1 MSAGKTTRTQDPEGV
16 RRNILE
22 VASREFA
29 ERGYSGAR
37 VDEIAAKT
45 DTSKRMIYYYFK
57 DKEGLYIAALEAAYA
72 AMRQVERDLNLTGLD
87 PVEALR
93 RLTEF
98 TFDYQNGHPWFV
110 RLIIVENIHNGE
122 HLAKSGRI
130 QNLNVSVLEM
140 LQDVYARGVAEGVFR
155 PGLDIIDLH
164 MTISALAI
172 FNVSH
177 RATFSRIFKVEMA
190 TPKALARRRTVV
202 ADTVLRYVLRKP
214 DRDPAQSSLKQ
225 RGKGKPDSLSARS
238 RTVAAQASAQEES

>member
-1 MSAGKTTRTQDPEGV
+1 MTTTAKPATRAQDPEGV

-29 ERGYSGAR
+29 EHGYSGAR

-57 DKEGLYIAALEAAYA
+57 DKEGLFVAALEAAYA
-72 AMRQVERDLNLTGLD
+72 AMRQVERELNLTGLG
-87 PVEALR
+87 PAQALR

-122 HLAKSGRI
+122 HLAKSAKI
-130 QNLNVSVLEM
+130 QKLNLSIIEM
-140 LQDVYARGVAEGVFR
+140 LKDVYDRGVREGVFR
-155 PGLDIIDLH
+155 AGLDIIDLH

-177 RATFSRIFKVEMA
+177 RATFSRIFGVAMD
-190 TPKALARRRTVV
+190 TPEALARRRAVA
-202 ADTVLRYVLRKP
+202 ADTVLRYVLRQP
-214 DRDPAQSSLKQ
+214 EQS
-225 RGKGKPDSLSARS
+225 A
-238 RTVAAQASAQEES
+238 

>member
-1 MSAGKTTRTQDPEGV
+1 MTTAAKPATRPQDPEGV

-22 VASREFA
+22 VASRAFA
-29 ERGYSGAR
+29 EHGYSGAR
-37 VDEIAAKT
+37 VDEIAART

-57 DKEGLYIAALEAAYA
+57 DKEGLFVAALEAAYA
-72 AMRQVERDLNLTGLD
+72 TMRQVERELNLTGLG
-87 PVEALR
+87 PAEALR

-122 HLAKSGRI
+122 HLAKSAEI
-130 QNLNVSVLEM
+130 QKLNLSIIEM
-140 LQDVYARGVAEGVFR
+140 LRDVYDRGVREGDFR

-177 RATFSRIFKVEMA
+177 RATFSQIFRVAMD
-190 TPKALARRRTVV
+190 TPEALARRRAVA

-214 DRDPAQSSLKQ
+214 DP
-225 RGKGKPDSLSARS
+225 SA
-238 RTVAAQASAQEES
+238 